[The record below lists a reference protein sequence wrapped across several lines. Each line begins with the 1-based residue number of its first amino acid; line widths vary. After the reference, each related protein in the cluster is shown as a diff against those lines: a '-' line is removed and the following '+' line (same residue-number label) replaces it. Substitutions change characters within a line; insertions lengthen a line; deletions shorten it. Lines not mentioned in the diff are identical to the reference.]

1 MGDIRNIKLTMET
14 LAKHQPEKLVYSN
27 FCNRMQK
34 VIMKNRNKLLNQNY
48 QLLNG
53 YAFWQ
58 RLKNVFDSRKN
69 WYSCCTNTN
78 I

>member
-1 MGDIRNIKLTMET
+1 MSDIIIIKPKLET

-27 FCNRMQK
+27 FYNRMQK

-53 YAFWQ
+53 YVFWR
-58 RLKNVFDSRKN
+58 RLKNVFDCRKN
-69 WYSCCTNTN
+69 
-78 I
+78 

>member
-1 MGDIRNIKLTMET
+1 MRDIRNIKLTMET

-27 FCNRMQK
+27 CCNRMQK

-53 YAFWQ
+53 YAFW
-58 RLKNVFDSRKN
+58 
-69 WYSCCTNTN
+69 
-78 I
+78 